1 MQQSYLAIDIGA
13 SSGRHVL
20 GRVENGKLVLKEV
33 YRFENRLVEKNGHLC
48 WDYDALFSHILE
60 GMRAAGAQG
69 EAPASVGIDTWG
81 VDFVLLDEAGRA
93 LGDAV
98 SYRDGRTEGMPEH
111 IDALIGDAVLYA
123 HTGIQ
128 KMAFNTIYQLQALKE
143 ESPELLARAKRL
155 LFTPEYLSWRLTGKP
170 VSEYTIASTSALL
183 NAHTRDWDGELIAR
197 MGLDRSLFGPLVPPG
212 TAAGHLAPGIAA
224 AVGYD
229 CEVIL
234 PPAHDTASA
243 VLAVPME
250 EDAIYLS
257 SGTWSLIGVER
268 GEPDCSEAARRAN
281 FTNEGGWGGTY
292 RFLKNITG
300 LWILQCVRRELG
312 EEHSFAA
319 LTDAAWAAEERYT
332 GTLDVTDPALLTP
345 EDMIGK
351 VRANCARR
359 GESVPETPGEL
370 ALCICRGLAA
380 CYAQA
385 VREIEALTGKQ
396 YSTLHIVGGGSR
408 NTLLNTLTARATGLH
423 VLAGPQEGT
432 AIGNLL
438 AQMLRF
444 GALED
449 VRAARALVR
458 RSFEMESYQS

>member
-1 MQQSYLAIDIGA
+1 M
-13 SSGRHVL
+13 
-20 GRVENGKLVLKEV
+20 
-33 YRFENRLVEKNGHLC
+33 
-48 WDYDALFSHILE
+48 
-60 GMRAAGAQG
+60 
-69 EAPASVGIDTWG
+69 
-81 VDFVLLDEAGRA
+81 
-93 LGDAV
+93 
-98 SYRDGRTEGMPEH
+98 
-111 IDALIGDAVLYA
+111 
-123 HTGIQ
+123 
-128 KMAFNTIYQLQALKE
+128 
-143 ESPELLARAKRL
+143 
-155 LFTPEYLSWRLTGKP
+155 
-170 VSEYTIASTSALL
+170 
-183 NAHTRDWDGELIAR
+183 
-197 MGLDRSLFGPLVPPG
+197 
-212 TAAGHLAPGIAA
+212 
-224 AVGYD
+224 
-229 CEVIL
+229 
-234 PPAHDTASA
+234 
-243 VLAVPME
+243 
-250 EDAIYLS
+250 
-257 SGTWSLIGVER
+257 
-268 GEPDCSEAARRAN
+268 
-281 FTNEGGWGGTY
+281 
-292 RFLKNITG
+292 
-300 LWILQCVRRELG
+300 RRELG

-438 AQMLRF
+438 AQMLRS